1 MLSIRHSIG
10 KTPLLEHMANDS
22 KSVAHF
28 RCYAIA
34 PPTGVYAPGRRGD
47 LFFNRGNL
55 ESALTSYQIALAILE
70 RLAARDPANTEWQ
83 RDLSISYNKIGDVQ
97 RAQRDQQAALSS
109 YQQSLQIAEKL
120 AARDPAKP
128 EWQR

>member
-34 PPTGVYAPGRRGD
+34 PPPGVYAPR
-47 LFFNRGNL
+47 NL
-55 ESALTSYQIALAILE
+55 VASFGSTELRFARLRL
-70 RLAARDPANTEWQ
+70 RDGPPLAAPILQPAGFGCW
-83 RDLSISYNKIGDVQ
+83 RVFCP
-97 RAQRDQQAALSS
+97 AQAAVALLVFDRAAA
-109 YQQSLQIAEKL
+109 QSTQCLQRL
-120 AARDPAKP
+120 LRHLPGVGLVL
-128 EWQR
+128 

>member
-34 PPTGVYAPGRRGD
+34 PPPGVYALFDAGSPEEWYDTYDGTTVKDRRGLLVNVGGAAVANLQQNL
-47 LFFNRGNL
+47 LFFGVGQSGPDRGK
-55 ESALTSYQIALAILE
+55 AVYHRFAALA
-70 RLAARDPANTEWQ
+70 
-83 RDLSISYNKIGDVQ
+83 
-97 RAQRDQQAALSS
+97 AQYDS
-109 YQQSLQIAEKL
+109 E
-120 AARDPAKP
+120 
-128 EWQR
+128 

>member
-34 PPTGVYAPGRRGD
+34 PPTGVYAHTEVGAPAPDERIHLVNQGHGGGPDVLAPESFEFPFD
-47 LFFNRGNL
+47 LCDGVGTWF
-55 ESALTSYQIALAILE
+55 
-70 RLAARDPANTEWQ
+70 
-83 RDLSISYNKIGDVQ
+83 
-97 RAQRDQQAALSS
+97 DQQLVATAGAVGGR
-109 YQQSLQIAEKL
+109 IMA
-120 AARDPAKP
+120 
-128 EWQR
+128 

>member
-34 PPTGVYAPGRRGD
+34 PPPGVYAPDVRSFSCAPVAPVAIIRAYFHTERDVTCDVRLIVPFQDVGFPHNPVV
-47 LFFNRGNL
+47 L
-55 ESALTSYQIALAILE
+55 ALTIWLE
-70 RLAARDPANTEWQ
+70 VLLHYPCGTFLVVLPFCPSQ
-83 RDLSISYNKIGDVQ
+83 YLV
-97 RAQRDQQAALSS
+97 
-109 YQQSLQIAEKL
+109 
-120 AARDPAKP
+120 P
-128 EWQR
+128 

>member
-34 PPTGVYAPGRRGD
+34 PPPGVYAHFALSMGRINMGQRTVTDERLVSVHCEELMLGSGKVLRIPCLD
-47 LFFNRGNL
+47 CFERQD
-55 ESALTSYQIALAILE
+55 ALPQIAVDHRI
-70 RLAARDPANTEWQ
+70 
-83 RDLSISYNKIGDVQ
+83 
-97 RAQRDQQAALSS
+97 
-109 YQQSLQIAEKL
+109 IAPVDHCSQTLGGKL
-120 AARDPAKP
+120 VGGVVAHP
-128 EWQR
+128 

>member
-34 PPTGVYAPGRRGD
+34 PPPGVYAR
-47 LFFNRGNL
+47 
-55 ESALTSYQIALAILE
+55 
-70 RLAARDPANTEWQ
+70 
-83 RDLSISYNKIGDVQ
+83 
-97 RAQRDQQAALSS
+97 LSS
-109 YQQSLQIAEKL
+109 LLSDFSVVLFRPHFML
-120 AARDPAKP
+120 ASEEYPMKVHKNQWLSAPLSSPDLPCGATNQGTHP
-128 EWQR
+128 GVWDAAD